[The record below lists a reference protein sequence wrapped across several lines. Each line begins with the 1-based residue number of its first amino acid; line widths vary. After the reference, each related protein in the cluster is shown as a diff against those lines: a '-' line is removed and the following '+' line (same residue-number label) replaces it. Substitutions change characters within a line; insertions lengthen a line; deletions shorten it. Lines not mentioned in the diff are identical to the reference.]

1 MNIQVIF
8 ENDNI
13 LVIDK
18 PSGISMHKDGKR
30 DEYTV
35 ADWVLE
41 KYPDLASV
49 GEVWENQTGEKIL
62 RPGMVHRIDKETSG
76 VVLIAKTQEYF
87 LFLKDKFKN
96 REIKKEYR
104 TFVYGGFKE
113 EKRKGVIN
121 KKIGRSVRFG
131 TFNVE
136 PHVRGTVR
144 EAITEYEVLNQTGE
158 SQEEDFA
165 YLAVFPRT
173 GRTHQIRV
181 HLKSIHRPIV
191 CDKLYAPKK
200 QCDLG
205 FDRLALHAFSISFV
219 DLNGE
224 ETKFVAKLP
233 LDFENAVISM
243 M

>member
-1 MNIQVIF
+1 MNIQIIF
-8 ENDNI
+8 EDNDI
-13 LVIDK
+13 LVINK
-18 PSGISMHKDGKR
+18 PSGVSMHKDGKR
-30 DEYTV
+30 YEYTI

-41 KYPDLASV
+41 KYPTLAEV
-49 GEVWENQTGEKIL
+49 GEFWTNQNGEKIL
-62 RPGMVHRIDKETSG
+62 RPGIVHRIDKETSG
-76 VVLIAKTQEYF
+76 VVLIAKTQEHF

-104 TFVYGGFKE
+104 AFVYGGFKD

-121 KKIGRSVRFG
+121 KKIGRSIRFG
-131 TFNVE
+131 VFNVE
-136 PHVRGTVR
+136 PHVRGTAR
-144 EAITEYEVLNQTGE
+144 EAITEYEVLGQTGE

-200 QCDLG
+200 QCAMG
-205 FDRLALHAFSISFV
+205 FERLALHAFSISFI
-219 DLNGE
+219 DLSGKE
-224 ETKFVAKLP
+224 RKFIAKLP
-233 LDFENAVISM
+233 LDFENAITSIR
-243 M
+243 